1 MFLKNKNIIFKIRR
15 SKVTDYAALS
25 KTIIF
30 LRFQRGSIIFRGGGR
45 VQLFPWGGGLTSV
58 ETYRTCDFPGEGVR
72 TPSGSAR
79 GYDRST
85 CDIQNFQVLSKANR
99 EGQVFLCNNGSFSI
113 ARATSDTSKHDEVH
127 DSGYFIWF
135 YIEHTGTLN
144 GISMC

>member
-1 MFLKNKNIIFKIRR
+1 MKNKNIIFKIRR
-15 SKVTDYAALS
+15 SKVTDYASLS

-30 LRFQRGSIIFRGGGR
+30 LRFQRGSIIFRGGGG
-45 VQLFPWGGGLTSV
+45 VQLFPWGGGGGLTSV

-79 GYDRST
+79 GYDSST

-99 EGQVFLCNNGSFSI
+99 EGQVFLSNNGSFSI